1 MININEI
8 FQSINGEI
16 TAWHQGS
23 LTTFIRFAGCN
34 LSCTYCD
41 AASASEINSKLLPY
55 QIVDIVEKTGCK
67 QVTITGGEPTLQYDE
82 LQELLYGLVLALQCK
97 ITVETNGTQPIP
109 DILKNHISWVVDY
122 KFNYPHKMIYDN
134 FERCI
139 DNNWLK
145 FVIENRQ
152 DLPALENLFSIYPI
166 LHKANVAIGTTGN
179 VPHAQIVDF
188 LIDRKLFNCVLNYQI
203 HKKIWP
209 IRKEGKKIL

>member
-1 MININEI
+1 
-8 FQSINGEI
+8 
-16 TAWHQGS
+16 
-23 LTTFIRFAGCN
+23 
-34 LSCTYCD
+34 
-41 AASASEINSKLLPY
+41 
-55 QIVDIVEKTGCK
+55 
-67 QVTITGGEPTLQYDE
+67 
-82 LQELLYGLVLALQCK
+82 
-97 ITVETNGTQPIP
+97 
-109 DILKNHISWVVDY
+109 
-122 KFNYPHKMIYDN
+122 MIYGN

-145 FVIENRQ
+145 FVIDKEQ
-152 DLPALENLFSIYPI
+152 DLPMLEYLFSTHPI